1 MLLSESTNA
10 EDITEQY
17 FDLQARLS
25 NARKLEARL
34 LELLAKQAGKITDV
48 LQVERELSRV
58 REEVERF
65 QGKLRLFDHLVD
77 LSTLTVHL
85 QMRVRFEPG
94 RPQDLGDGL
103 SSALD
108 DSWTSM
114 KRLGRQ
120 ILASLVALLP
130 WSPLMALGLW
140 LVVRW
145 WRRRRRRKAAQA
157 QAPKTPGGTQP

>member
-48 LQVERELSRV
+48 LQVEKELSRV
-58 REEVERF
+58 REEIERF

-85 QMRVRFEPG
+85 QMRVRFEPA
-94 RPQDLGDGL
+94 RPQDLGDEL

-120 ILASLVALLP
+120 ILASLVAL
-130 WSPLMALGLW
+130 GLW

-145 WRRRRRRKAAQA
+145 WRWLPRRPEGPRPSARLASRPAGRY
-157 QAPKTPGGTQP
+157 TPPPR